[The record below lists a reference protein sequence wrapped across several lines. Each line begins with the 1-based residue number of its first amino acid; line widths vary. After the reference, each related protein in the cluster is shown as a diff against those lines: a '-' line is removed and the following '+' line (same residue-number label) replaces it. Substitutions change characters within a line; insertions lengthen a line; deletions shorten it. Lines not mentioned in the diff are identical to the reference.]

1 MGWLFG
7 KKKVP
12 KIPFPEEQVVDETA
26 WRFMGGSSAERVI
39 EPEHTNHA
47 PLFGIPRMP
56 SFSSDRKE
64 VSQKSANP
72 FQRSFS
78 PPSMSNEPL
87 FVKMEVYQ
95 RILGEMDSLK
105 LALSKLGDISR
116 HLESSEYNEESHFDI
131 LRREVKL
138 AHDKL
143 LQVDKL
149 LFKSQGD

>member
-12 KIPFPEEQVVDETA
+12 QVPFPEGQMVDEA
-26 WRFMGGSSAERVI
+26 ALRFIDGSPVERVI
-39 EPEHTNHA
+39 EPEHFKDTGR
-47 PLFGIPRMP
+47 FGIPRM
-56 SFSSDRKE
+56 SFSRE
-64 VSQKSANP
+64 ETPQKDSNP
-72 FQRSFS
+72 FPRSVS
-78 PPSMSNEPL
+78 SGSQSEPL

-95 RILGEMDSLK
+95 RVLGEMDGLK
-105 LALSKLGDISR
+105 LALSQLGDISR
-116 HLESSEYNEESHFDI
+116 HLESSEYNEENHFDI